1 MLSLRT
7 RVKRIGH
14 LLISVAALLAACDC
28 QGAVG
33 EIEDR
38 AAGQSSA
45 VESDTQPDSMPVDCS
60 VRRQNQLT
68 SSACEAHRSRGGRG
82 RRGYLNDL
90 LDYLYGTL
98 LWLRGT
104 VANAG
109 IFAGYSLIFV
119 GLCLSVPLRAQDRL
133 WPDGRTPIGE
143 PTSFPDDA
151 LLIAMVPPRDNAIFA
166 PPPPSNETRYL
177 PEG

>member
-7 RVKRIGH
+7 SVKRIGH

-68 SSACEAHRSRGGRG
+68 SSACEAHRFRSARG

-98 LWLRGT
+98 LWLRGII
-104 VANAG
+104 ANVGIVGAG
-109 IFAGYSLIFV
+109 SLV
-119 GLCLSVPLRAQDRL
+119 
-133 WPDGRTPIGE
+133 
-143 PTSFPDDA
+143 
-151 LLIAMVPPRDNAIFA
+151 
-166 PPPPSNETRYL
+166 
-177 PEG
+177 

>member
-1 MLSLRT
+1 MISKCRQRASFTGRSPCFALASSRLQSREAVATGPSLSISELWSAHLEEFMLSLAT
-7 RVKRIGH
+7 STNRIGH
-14 LLISVAALLAACDC
+14 LLISIAALLAACDC

-60 VRRQNQLT
+60 VRRQNQLA

-82 RRGYLNDL
+82 RRGYLSDL

-109 IFAGYSLIFV
+109 
-119 GLCLSVPLRAQDRL
+119 
-133 WPDGRTPIGE
+133 
-143 PTSFPDDA
+143 
-151 LLIAMVPPRDNAIFA
+151 
-166 PPPPSNETRYL
+166 
-177 PEG
+177 